1 MKEHMKPRILLS
13 VNSKRDNYIDA
24 VNNCGGIAVPQYCP
38 DVSTEYDG
46 LIICGGNDI
55 DPAYYNEKMNGSVNI
70 DAKRDMAEF
79 ALAKAFAEKKKPIF
93 GICRGCQ
100 LLNVAFGGNLYQDIS
115 NASEHCSFSD
125 YDLVHKVTVKKD
137 SFLYKM
143 YGVEFSVNSF
153 HHQAIKETGN
163 GFDVLATADGTTIEG
178 IIHKELPIFG
188 VQWHPERM
196 CFANKREDTVDG
208 AEIFNFFIKLCKE
221 F

>member
-1 MKEHMKPRILLS
+1 MKPKILLS
-13 VNSKRDNYIDA
+13 VNGKRDNYIEA

-55 DPAYYNEKMNGSVNI
+55 DPKYYNEEMNGSVNI

-79 ALAKAFAEKKKPIF
+79 ALVKAFAEKKKPIL

-100 LLNVAFGGNLYQDIS
+100 LLNVAFGGSLYQDIS
-115 NASEHCSFSD
+115 NASEHCSFSN
-125 YDLVHKVTVKKD
+125 YDLVHKITVKKD
-137 SFLYKM
+137 SFLHKM
-143 YGVEFSVNSF
+143 YSAEFSVNSS
-153 HHQAIKETGN
+153 HHQAIKDTGE
-163 GFDVLATADGTTIEG
+163 GFDVVATADYTTIEG
-178 IIHKELPIFG
+178 IVHKELPIFG

-208 AEIFNFFIKLCKE
+208 SEIFKFFIKLCKE
-221 F
+221 I

>member
-1 MKEHMKPRILLS
+1 
-13 VNSKRDNYIDA
+13 
-24 VNNCGGIAVPQYCP
+24 
-38 DVSTEYDG
+38 
-46 LIICGGNDI
+46 
-55 DPAYYNEKMNGSVNI
+55 
-70 DAKRDMAEF
+70 
-79 ALAKAFAEKKKPIF
+79 
-93 GICRGCQ
+93 
-100 LLNVAFGGNLYQDIS
+100 
-115 NASEHCSFSD
+115 
-125 YDLVHKVTVKKD
+125 
-137 SFLYKM
+137 M

-153 HHQAIKETGN
+153 HHQAIKEKGN

>member
-1 MKEHMKPRILLS
+1 MKPRILLS

-79 ALAKAFAEKKKPIF
+79 ALVKAFAEKKKPIF

-163 GFDVLATADGTTIEG
+163 GFDVLATAYGTTIEG

>member
-1 MKEHMKPRILLS
+1 MKPRILLS

-38 DVSTEYDG
+38 EVSTEYDG

-208 AEIFNFFIKLCKE
+208 SEIFKFFIKLCKE

>member
-1 MKEHMKPRILLS
+1 MKPRILLS

-24 VNNCGGIAVPQYCP
+24 VNNCDGIAVPQYCP

-79 ALAKAFAEKKKPIF
+79 ALAKVFVEKKKPIF

-115 NASEHCSFSD
+115 NASEHCSLSD

-196 CFANKREDTVDG
+196 CFANKREDAVDG